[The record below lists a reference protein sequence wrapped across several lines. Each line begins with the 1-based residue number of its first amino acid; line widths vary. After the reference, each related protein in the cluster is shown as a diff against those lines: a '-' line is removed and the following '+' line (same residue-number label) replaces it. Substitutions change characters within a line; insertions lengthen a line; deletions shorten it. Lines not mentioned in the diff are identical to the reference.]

1 MNSILFTLY
10 MSSNYT
16 LNRSRCI
23 GCVWGIPNKNTAQ
36 NMKILKLATLNKKI
50 TKSVGQSG
58 SQYLGNLGSLEV
70 WRDNSC
76 SPIGLVK
83 SGNIENLASQASD
96 RYKKARVPKTAVVP
110 TRGNST
116 KRTQTSLRPGAL
128 GPGGSGVDVKH
139 NSYARYLAKKRGGVI
154 LGENTPVNIN
164 NSKRI
169 VNNKFMKPSV
179 VAGSMGCIK
188 KK

>member
-16 LNRSRCI
+16 LNRSRCN
-23 GCVWGIPNKNTAQ
+23 GCTWGTLGKYTES
-36 NMKILKLATLNKKI
+36 MKIMKLATINQRI
-50 TKSVGQSG
+50 TNSIGQSE

-70 WRDNSC
+70 WRDSSC
-76 SPIGLVK
+76 SPVGLSK
-83 SGNIENLASQASD
+83 SGNISNRASQASD
-96 RYKKARVPKTAVVP
+96 RYIKARVPKTAVVP

-139 NSYARYLAKKRGGVI
+139 NSYARYLAKKKGGVI
-154 LGENTPVNIN
+154 LGEKTPSSQLYKQIISNKQSI
-164 NSKRI
+164 
-169 VNNKFMKPSV
+169 NNKFMKPSV
-179 VAGSMGCIK
+179 VARGIMC
-188 KK
+188 

>member
-23 GCVWGIPNKNTAQ
+23 GCVWEIPNKDKAQ
-36 NMKILKLATLNKKI
+36 NMKILKLATLNQKI

-58 SQYLGNLGSLEV
+58 GQYLGNLGSLEV
-70 WRDNSC
+70 WRDSSC
-76 SPIGLVK
+76 SPVGL
-83 SGNIENLASQASD
+83 GNIETLASQASD

-154 LGENTPVNIN
+154 LGENTPVKIN